1 MANYEIGNAAFS
13 SAVRRIESGDW
24 AHANVL
30 NQTIR
35 QCVLNEVA
43 LQKASYRIKNKT
55 IKTTAWS
62 KNTFRIY
69 DGDVTEDS
77 LVTVY
82 FAEDSKEEAS
92 SAGIS
97 GTTED
102 GAIVLTCQDTPE
114 EDIVIDVIEVRNE
127 VSDSAS

>member
-1 MANYEIGNAAFS
+1 ELYNATFS
-13 SAVRRIESGDW
+13 SAVRRLESTDW

-43 LQKASYRIKNKT
+43 LQKANYRIKNKT

-62 KNTFRIY
+62 NNTFRIY
-69 DGDVTEDS
+69 DGDITADS

-82 FAEDSKEEAS
+82 FAEDSKETAS
-92 SAGIS
+92 NAGIS
-97 GTTED
+97 GTTEG

-114 EDIVIDVIEVRNE
+114 DDIVIDVIEVRNE
-127 VSDSAS
+127 VSDSAG